1 MATHRIINQ
10 YFSEVDFEAIKAA
23 VAESETRTS
32 GEIVVRISPQSH
44 AWLSERIL
52 VAGFAS
58 LIGVAVSLCLTR
70 EVNWG
75 VYYDFSQAT
84 LWGLIAF
91 LLGFFGLAPLLR
103 TAGRRRGFV
112 WRRGLQIFHDLTAT
126 KGQTGVLILVS
137 LTECE
142 AAIVADKAIAD
153 KLPMS
158 YWDHPHALLVA
169 SMKDDRHSEG
179 LIVAIREI
187 GAKLAE
193 YFPTQPD
200 DVNEMPDRP
209 EIA

>member
-1 MATHRIINQ
+1 M
-10 YFSEVDFEAIKAA
+10 
-23 VAESETRTS
+23 
-32 GEIVVRISPQSH
+32 
-44 AWLSERIL
+44 
-52 VAGFAS
+52 
-58 LIGVAVSLCLTR
+58 
-70 EVNWG
+70 
-75 VYYDFSQAT
+75 
-84 LWGLIAF
+84 
-91 LLGFFGLAPLLR
+91 
-103 TAGRRRGFV
+103 
-112 WRRGLQIFHDLTAT
+112 
-126 KGQTGVLILVS
+126 ILVS

-153 KLPMS
+153 KLPTS